1 MASSEN
7 KRELILTRSPGR
19 LMVSLSLPAIVGMVV
34 IGLYTFVDA
43 IYAGQLIGVDAMGAV
58 SIAYP
63 FTFINS
69 GLAAMIGMGSASVLS
84 RAIGAR
90 DQKSIDQVMGN
101 LVVMNLVLSL
111 AVTVVGVAFARPLL
125 ALTGAE
131 GAMLDLGECYLRIIF
146 LGSLFVNFAQS
157 SNMIMRGEGEL
168 ARAMGIMAGG
178 AILNMV
184 LAPVF
189 ILALRDQG
197 LGLEG
202 AACATVLSQ
211 AVLAGVMLWWFV
223 KREKTAR
230 IVRVAAFTST
240 AIQWFPGIA
249 KRFLAQHPGIDLQL
263 ICVDDEDAL
272 EEAVWRGDADCGFF
286 VYPIKHDLHA
296 VPLRKDPLLVVL
308 PPDHPLADAPFVP
321 REALAEEP
329 YIRLESGT
337 SSEMETLF
345 RANDVEPNVRFTI
358 DSDYAV
364 MSMVS
369 AGLGFS
375 VLADLILRDA
385 PFPLAVKQPEVETS
399 REIAIALRSLET
411 ASTATRAFLDATQAW
426 IAETYEE

>member
-1 MASSEN
+1 MNPKQLHCFITAAQEGSFSKAAKKLYLSQQALSKTIDKLEE
-7 KRELILTRSPGR
+7 ELDVP
-19 LMVSLSLPAIVGMVV
+19 
-34 IGLYTFVDA
+34 
-43 IYAGQLIGVDAMGAV
+43 
-58 SIAYP
+58 
-63 FTFINS
+63 
-69 GLAAMIGMGSASVLS
+69 
-84 RAIGAR
+84 
-90 DQKSIDQVMGN
+90 
-101 LVVMNLVLSL
+101 
-111 AVTVVGVAFARPLL
+111 
-125 ALTGAE
+125 
-131 GAMLDLGECYLRIIF
+131 
-146 LGSLFVNFAQS
+146 LFV
-157 SNMIMRGEGEL
+157 RDY
-168 ARAMGIMAGG
+168 GG
-178 AILNMV
+178 AHLTSDGADLLPWVQNVCNSERQLEMR
-184 LAPVF
+184 LAE
-189 ILALRDQG
+189 LKH
-197 LGLEG
+197 LESG
-202 AACATVLSQ
+202 
-211 AVLAGVMLWWFV
+211 
-223 KREKTAR
+223 

-263 ICVDDEDAL
+263 ICGDDEDAL

-426 IAETYEE
+426 IADTYEE

>member
-1 MASSEN
+1 MGNQKYDAFLKVAETGSFKQAAHDLGYTQAGISYLVSTLE
-7 KRELILTRSPGR
+7 RELDVP
-19 LMVSLSLPAIVGMVV
+19 
-34 IGLYTFVDA
+34 
-43 IYAGQLIGVDAMGAV
+43 
-58 SIAYP
+58 
-63 FTFINS
+63 
-69 GLAAMIGMGSASVLS
+69 
-84 RAIGAR
+84 
-90 DQKSIDQVMGN
+90 
-101 LVVMNLVLSL
+101 
-111 AVTVVGVAFARPLL
+111 
-125 ALTGAE
+125 
-131 GAMLDLGECYLRIIF
+131 
-146 LGSLFVNFAQS
+146 LFV
-157 SNMIMRGEGEL
+157 RDY
-168 ARAMGIMAGG
+168 GG
-178 AILNMV
+178 AHLTSDGADLLPWVQNVCNSERQLEMR
-184 LAPVF
+184 LAE
-189 ILALRDQG
+189 LKH
-197 LGLEG
+197 LESG
-202 AACATVLSQ
+202 
-211 AVLAGVMLWWFV
+211 
-223 KREKTAR
+223 

-249 KRFLAQHPGIDLQL
+249 KRFLAQHPGLDLQL
-263 ICVDDEDAL
+263 ICV
-272 EEAVWRGDADCGFF
+272 DADCGFF

-321 REALAEEP
+321 REALAEEL

>member
-1 MASSEN
+1 MGNQKYDAFLKVAETGSFKQAAHDLGYTQAGISYLVSTLE
-7 KRELILTRSPGR
+7 RELDVP
-19 LMVSLSLPAIVGMVV
+19 
-34 IGLYTFVDA
+34 
-43 IYAGQLIGVDAMGAV
+43 
-58 SIAYP
+58 
-63 FTFINS
+63 
-69 GLAAMIGMGSASVLS
+69 
-84 RAIGAR
+84 
-90 DQKSIDQVMGN
+90 
-101 LVVMNLVLSL
+101 
-111 AVTVVGVAFARPLL
+111 
-125 ALTGAE
+125 
-131 GAMLDLGECYLRIIF
+131 
-146 LGSLFVNFAQS
+146 LFV
-157 SNMIMRGEGEL
+157 RDY
-168 ARAMGIMAGG
+168 GG
-178 AILNMV
+178 AHLTS
-184 LAPVF
+184 
-189 ILALRDQG
+189 D
-197 LGLEG
+197 G
-202 AACATVLSQ
+202 A
-211 AVLAGVMLWWFV
+211 
-223 KREKTAR
+223 
-230 IVRVAAFTST
+230 
-240 AIQWFPGIA
+240 
-249 KRFLAQHPGIDLQL
+249 DLLPWVQNV
-263 ICVDDEDAL
+263 CNDEYAL

-296 VPLRKDPLLVVL
+296 VPLRKDPLLVVV

-426 IAETYEE
+426 IADTYEE

>member
-1 MASSEN
+1 MGNQKYDAFLKVAETGSFKQAAHDLGYTQAGISYLVITLE
-7 KRELILTRSPGR
+7 RELDVP
-19 LMVSLSLPAIVGMVV
+19 
-34 IGLYTFVDA
+34 
-43 IYAGQLIGVDAMGAV
+43 
-58 SIAYP
+58 
-63 FTFINS
+63 
-69 GLAAMIGMGSASVLS
+69 
-84 RAIGAR
+84 
-90 DQKSIDQVMGN
+90 
-101 LVVMNLVLSL
+101 
-111 AVTVVGVAFARPLL
+111 
-125 ALTGAE
+125 
-131 GAMLDLGECYLRIIF
+131 
-146 LGSLFVNFAQS
+146 LFV
-157 SNMIMRGEGEL
+157 RDY
-168 ARAMGIMAGG
+168 GG
-178 AILNMV
+178 AHLTSDGADLLPWVQNVCNSERQLEMR
-184 LAPVF
+184 LAE
-189 ILALRDQG
+189 LKH
-197 LGLEG
+197 LESG
-202 AACATVLSQ
+202 
-211 AVLAGVMLWWFV
+211 
-223 KREKTAR
+223 

-385 PFPLAVKQPEVETS
+385 PFTLAVKQPEVETS

-426 IAETYEE
+426 IADTYEE

>member
-1 MASSEN
+1 MGNQKYDAFLKVAETGSFKQAAHDLGYTQAGISYLVSTLE
-7 KRELILTRSPGR
+7 RELDVP
-19 LMVSLSLPAIVGMVV
+19 
-34 IGLYTFVDA
+34 
-43 IYAGQLIGVDAMGAV
+43 
-58 SIAYP
+58 
-63 FTFINS
+63 
-69 GLAAMIGMGSASVLS
+69 
-84 RAIGAR
+84 
-90 DQKSIDQVMGN
+90 
-101 LVVMNLVLSL
+101 
-111 AVTVVGVAFARPLL
+111 
-125 ALTGAE
+125 
-131 GAMLDLGECYLRIIF
+131 
-146 LGSLFVNFAQS
+146 LFV
-157 SNMIMRGEGEL
+157 RDY
-168 ARAMGIMAGG
+168 GG
-178 AILNMV
+178 AHLTSDGADLLPWVQNVCNSERQLEMR
-184 LAPVF
+184 LAE
-189 ILALRDQG
+189 LKH
-197 LGLEG
+197 LESG
-202 AACATVLSQ
+202 
-211 AVLAGVMLWWFV
+211 
-223 KREKTAR
+223 

-385 PFPLAVKQPEVETS
+385 PFPLAVKQPEVGNKPRDSHSAALAGNSFNGYARVLGRNASLDS
-399 REIAIALRSLET
+399 RYVRGVKGLPS
-411 ASTATRAFLDATQAW
+411 
-426 IAETYEE
+426 

>member
-1 MASSEN
+1 MGNQKYDAFLKVAETGSFKQAAHDLGYTQAGISYLVSTLE
-7 KRELILTRSPGR
+7 RELDVP
-19 LMVSLSLPAIVGMVV
+19 
-34 IGLYTFVDA
+34 
-43 IYAGQLIGVDAMGAV
+43 
-58 SIAYP
+58 
-63 FTFINS
+63 
-69 GLAAMIGMGSASVLS
+69 
-84 RAIGAR
+84 
-90 DQKSIDQVMGN
+90 
-101 LVVMNLVLSL
+101 
-111 AVTVVGVAFARPLL
+111 
-125 ALTGAE
+125 
-131 GAMLDLGECYLRIIF
+131 
-146 LGSLFVNFAQS
+146 LFV
-157 SNMIMRGEGEL
+157 RDY
-168 ARAMGIMAGG
+168 GG
-178 AILNMV
+178 AHLTSDGADLLPWVQNVCNSERQLEMR
-184 LAPVF
+184 LAE
-189 ILALRDQG
+189 LKH
-197 LGLEG
+197 LESG
-202 AACATVLSQ
+202 
-211 AVLAGVMLWWFV
+211 
-223 KREKTAR
+223 

-321 REALAEEP
+321 REALAEEL

-385 PFPLAVKQPEVETS
+385 PFPLAVKQPEVVTS

>member
-1 MASSEN
+1 MNPKQLHCFITAAQEGSFSKAAKKLYLSQQALSKTIDKLEE
-7 KRELILTRSPGR
+7 ELDVP
-19 LMVSLSLPAIVGMVV
+19 
-34 IGLYTFVDA
+34 
-43 IYAGQLIGVDAMGAV
+43 
-58 SIAYP
+58 
-63 FTFINS
+63 
-69 GLAAMIGMGSASVLS
+69 
-84 RAIGAR
+84 
-90 DQKSIDQVMGN
+90 
-101 LVVMNLVLSL
+101 
-111 AVTVVGVAFARPLL
+111 
-125 ALTGAE
+125 
-131 GAMLDLGECYLRIIF
+131 
-146 LGSLFVNFAQS
+146 LFV
-157 SNMIMRGEGEL
+157 RDY
-168 ARAMGIMAGG
+168 GG
-178 AILNMV
+178 AHLTSDGADLLPWVQNVCNSERQLEMR
-184 LAPVF
+184 LAE
-189 ILALRDQG
+189 LKH
-197 LGLEG
+197 LESG
-202 AACATVLSQ
+202 
-211 AVLAGVMLWWFV
+211 
-223 KREKTAR
+223 

-321 REALAEEP
+321 REALAEEL

>member
-1 MASSEN
+1 MNPKQLHCFITAAQEGSFSKAAKKLYLSQQALSKTIDKLEE
-7 KRELILTRSPGR
+7 ELDVP
-19 LMVSLSLPAIVGMVV
+19 
-34 IGLYTFVDA
+34 
-43 IYAGQLIGVDAMGAV
+43 
-58 SIAYP
+58 
-63 FTFINS
+63 
-69 GLAAMIGMGSASVLS
+69 
-84 RAIGAR
+84 
-90 DQKSIDQVMGN
+90 
-101 LVVMNLVLSL
+101 
-111 AVTVVGVAFARPLL
+111 
-125 ALTGAE
+125 
-131 GAMLDLGECYLRIIF
+131 
-146 LGSLFVNFAQS
+146 LFV
-157 SNMIMRGEGEL
+157 RDY
-168 ARAMGIMAGG
+168 GG
-178 AILNMV
+178 AHLTSDGADLLPWVQNVCNSERQLEMR
-184 LAPVF
+184 LAE
-189 ILALRDQG
+189 LKH
-197 LGLEG
+197 LESG
-202 AACATVLSQ
+202 
-211 AVLAGVMLWWFV
+211 
-223 KREKTAR
+223 

-426 IAETYEE
+426 IADTYEE

>member
-1 MASSEN
+1 MGNQKYDAFLKVAETGSFKQAAHDLGYTQAGISYLVSTLE
-7 KRELILTRSPGR
+7 RELDVP
-19 LMVSLSLPAIVGMVV
+19 
-34 IGLYTFVDA
+34 
-43 IYAGQLIGVDAMGAV
+43 
-58 SIAYP
+58 
-63 FTFINS
+63 
-69 GLAAMIGMGSASVLS
+69 
-84 RAIGAR
+84 
-90 DQKSIDQVMGN
+90 
-101 LVVMNLVLSL
+101 
-111 AVTVVGVAFARPLL
+111 
-125 ALTGAE
+125 
-131 GAMLDLGECYLRIIF
+131 
-146 LGSLFVNFAQS
+146 LFV
-157 SNMIMRGEGEL
+157 RDY
-168 ARAMGIMAGG
+168 GG
-178 AILNMV
+178 AHLTSDGADLLPWVQNVCNSERQLEMR
-184 LAPVF
+184 LAE
-189 ILALRDQG
+189 LKH
-197 LGLEG
+197 LESG
-202 AACATVLSQ
+202 
-211 AVLAGVMLWWFV
+211 
-223 KREKTAR
+223 

-369 AGLGFS
+369 AGLGFI
-375 VLADLILRDA
+375 VLAALILRYA

-426 IAETYEE
+426 IADTYEE

>member
-1 MASSEN
+1 MGNQKYDAFLKVAETGSFKQAAHDLGYTQAGISYLVSTLE
-7 KRELILTRSPGR
+7 RELDVP
-19 LMVSLSLPAIVGMVV
+19 
-34 IGLYTFVDA
+34 
-43 IYAGQLIGVDAMGAV
+43 
-58 SIAYP
+58 
-63 FTFINS
+63 
-69 GLAAMIGMGSASVLS
+69 
-84 RAIGAR
+84 
-90 DQKSIDQVMGN
+90 
-101 LVVMNLVLSL
+101 
-111 AVTVVGVAFARPLL
+111 
-125 ALTGAE
+125 
-131 GAMLDLGECYLRIIF
+131 
-146 LGSLFVNFAQS
+146 LFV
-157 SNMIMRGEGEL
+157 RDY
-168 ARAMGIMAGG
+168 GG
-178 AILNMV
+178 AHLTSDGADLLPWVQNVCNSERQLEMR
-184 LAPVF
+184 LAE
-189 ILALRDQG
+189 LKH
-197 LGLEG
+197 LESG
-202 AACATVLSQ
+202 
-211 AVLAGVMLWWFV
+211 
-223 KREKTAR
+223 

-385 PFPLAVKQPEVETS
+385 PFPRAVKQPEVETS

>member
-1 MASSEN
+1 MSNQKYEAVLKVAETGSFKQAAHDLGYTQAGISYLVSTLE
-7 KRELILTRSPGR
+7 RELDVPLFVRDYGGAHLT
-19 LMVSLSLPAIVGMVV
+19 
-34 IGLYTFVDA
+34 
-43 IYAGQLIGVDAMGAV
+43 
-58 SIAYP
+58 
-63 FTFINS
+63 
-69 GLAAMIGMGSASVLS
+69 
-84 RAIGAR
+84 
-90 DQKSIDQVMGN
+90 
-101 LVVMNLVLSL
+101 
-111 AVTVVGVAFARPLL
+111 
-125 ALTGAE
+125 AE
-131 GAMLDLGECYLRIIF
+131 GSDLLPWMQNVCNSERQLE
-146 LGSLFVNFAQS
+146 
-157 SNMIMRGEGEL
+157 MRLAEL
-168 ARAMGIMAGG
+168 KH
-178 AILNMV
+178 
-184 LAPVF
+184 
-189 ILALRDQG
+189 
-197 LGLEG
+197 LESG
-202 AACATVLSQ
+202 
-211 AVLAGVMLWWFV
+211 
-223 KREKTAR
+223 

-263 ICVDDEDAL
+263 ICVDDEDEL

-329 YIRLESGT
+329 YIRLKSGT

-385 PFPLAVKQPEVETS
+385 PFLLAVKQPEVETS

-411 ASTATRAFLDATQAW
+411 ASTATRAFLDVTQAW
-426 IAETYEE
+426 IADAYAR

>member
-1 MASSEN
+1 M
-7 KRELILTRSPGR
+7 P
-19 LMVSLSLPAIVGMVV
+19 
-34 IGLYTFVDA
+34 
-43 IYAGQLIGVDAMGAV
+43 
-58 SIAYP
+58 
-63 FTFINS
+63 
-69 GLAAMIGMGSASVLS
+69 
-84 RAIGAR
+84 
-90 DQKSIDQVMGN
+90 
-101 LVVMNLVLSL
+101 
-111 AVTVVGVAFARPLL
+111 
-125 ALTGAE
+125 
-131 GAMLDLGECYLRIIF
+131 
-146 LGSLFVNFAQS
+146 LFV
-157 SNMIMRGEGEL
+157 RDY
-168 ARAMGIMAGG
+168 GG
-178 AILNMV
+178 AHLTSDGADLLPWVQNVCNSERQLEMR
-184 LAPVF
+184 LAE
-189 ILALRDQG
+189 LKH
-197 LGLEG
+197 LESG
-202 AACATVLSQ
+202 
-211 AVLAGVMLWWFV
+211 
-223 KREKTAR
+223 

-321 REALAEEP
+321 REALAEEL